1 VRHLDMP
8 ATGAKLWSIINAAQ
22 PRLAAE

>member
-8 ATGAKLWSIINAAQ
+8 ATGAKLWSIIQAGQ
-22 PRLAAE
+22 PRVAAE